1 MNRINPEDLIPQS
14 TYPEY
19 PISIRPDEVLL
30 LFLFLIFLLFI
41 IRIFIIRKR
50 DKNNKM
56 FIKTIIIY
64 SIIFITG
71 IIYCVITSFEQ
82 PTYNLVIIETYNNI
96 LLLLLIFYFILIIA
110 EIFSNRKKKEN
121 VHREN
126 KTSKF

>member
-1 MNRINPEDLIPQS
+1 MNSLNPEDFIPQR

-19 PISIRPDEVLL
+19 PISINTHESLIL
-30 LFLFLIFLLFI
+30 ILIFLLFI
-41 IRIFIIRKR
+41 IRIFIIKKR
-50 DKNNKM
+50 NKNNKM
-56 FIKTIIIY
+56 LIKTIIIY

-82 PTYNLVIIETYNNI
+82 PTYNLGIIKTYNNI

-126 KTSKF
+126 